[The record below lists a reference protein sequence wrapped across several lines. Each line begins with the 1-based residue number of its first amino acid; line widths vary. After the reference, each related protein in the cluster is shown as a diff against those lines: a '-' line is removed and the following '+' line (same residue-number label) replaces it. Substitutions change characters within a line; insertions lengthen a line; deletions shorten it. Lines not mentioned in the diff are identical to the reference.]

1 MHEPVTEVRGSQ
13 IRRLQLVELSLSNI
27 IRVNEFKQTPFFRGI
42 MQIFLDKLDAKL
54 CLRKLFPFREYLAP
68 VIALLDDF
76 DHVVPP
82 YRSFIYVWGNFQRKI
97 GHLRLRRSLSH
108 RTVRPG

>member
-13 IRRLQLVELSLSNI
+13 IRRLQLVELSLSNT

-54 CLRKLFPFREYLAP
+54 CL
-68 VIALLDDF
+68 
-76 DHVVPP
+76 
-82 YRSFIYVWGNFQRKI
+82 
-97 GHLRLRRSLSH
+97 
-108 RTVRPG
+108 